1 MKLYNTLKDVIL
13 EVVAVN
19 SVTDTIKKKQKIVM
33 YYDGDEP
40 GGKGLRLIE
49 PVCFGYSKSDN
60 PVLRAWD
67 LEGDSHTAYNGEQ
80 PLPGWR
86 LFRLDKVL
94 TYKPSG
100 ENFTSPRPGYNPKG
114 DKSMNRVIIN
124 SVFDQN
130 EEETIES
137 SINDIVTDVVNSM
150 INVIIQKNGEDY
162 LTNIDLSKAAES
174 YRQIYQE
181 LEKRLNRKL
190 SDEDKDNFRQQI
202 QNLIQQSQSLI
213 INNLK

>member
-1 MKLYNTLKDVIL
+1 MKLQDSLKGIINEIAAIDDIVNAIKQQQKVI
-13 EVVAVN
+13 
-19 SVTDTIKKKQKIVM
+19 I

-40 GGKGLRLIE
+40 GGRGIREIE
-49 PVCFGYSKSDN
+49 PVCLGVSKSGN
-60 PVLRAWD
+60 KVLRAWD
-67 LEGDSHTAYNGEQ
+67 GEGSSHTAYTGEQ

-174 YRQIYQE
+174 YKQIYQE

>member
-1 MKLYNTLKDVIL
+1 MKLYNTLKDIIL

-19 SVTDTIKKKQKIVM
+19 SVTDTIKNKQKIVV

-49 PVCFGYSKSDN
+49 PVCFGYSKADN

-67 LEGDSHTAYNGEQ
+67 LEGASHTAYKGEQ

-100 ENFTSPRPGYNPKG
+100 ENFDSPRPGYNPRG
-114 DKSMNRVIIN
+114 DRSMNRVIIN
-124 SVFDQN
+124 AVFD
-130 EEETIES
+130 EGAEPTIES
-137 SINDIVTDVVNSM
+137 SINDIVATVVNSM
-150 INVIIQKNGEDY
+150 INNIIQKEGEEY
-162 LTNIDLSKAAES
+162 LVNVDLSKAAES
-174 YRQIYQE
+174 YKQIYQE
-181 LEKRLNRKL
+181 LERRLNRKL
-190 SDEDKDNFRQQI
+190 TPEDKDNFRSQI
-202 QNLIQQSQSLI
+202 QNLISQSQELV
-213 INNLK
+213 INNIK

>member
-1 MKLYNTLKDVIL
+1 
-13 EVVAVN
+13 
-19 SVTDTIKKKQKIVM
+19 
-33 YYDGDEP
+33 
-40 GGKGLRLIE
+40 
-49 PVCFGYSKSDN
+49 
-60 PVLRAWD
+60 
-67 LEGDSHTAYNGEQ
+67 
-80 PLPGWR
+80 
-86 LFRLDKVL
+86 
-94 TYKPSG
+94 
-100 ENFTSPRPGYNPKG
+100 
-114 DKSMNRVIIN
+114 MNRVIIN

-150 INVIIQKNGEDY
+150 INGIIQKNGVDY

-174 YRQIYQE
+174 YKQIYQE

-190 SDEDKDNFRQQI
+190 STEDKDNFRQQI

>member
-1 MKLYNTLKDVIL
+1 MKLYNTLKDIIV
-13 EVVAVN
+13 EVVAVS

-40 GGKGLRLIE
+40 GGKGLRLVE
-49 PVCFGYSKSDN
+49 PVCFGYSKADN

-67 LEGDSHTAYNGEQ
+67 LEGASHTSYKGEK

-86 LFRLDKVL
+86 MFRLDKIL

-100 ENFTSPRPGYNPKG
+100 EDFNTPRPGYNLRG

-124 SVFDQN
+124 AVFDEG
-130 EEETIES
+130 EEPTIES

-150 INVIIQKNGEDY
+150 INNIIQKEGEDY
-162 LTNIDLSKAAES
+162 LTRVDLTKAADS

-181 LEKRLNRKL
+181 LEKRLNRRL
-190 SDEDKDNFRQQI
+190 TNEDKDNFRNQI
-202 QNLIQQSQSLI
+202 QNLIKQSQDLI